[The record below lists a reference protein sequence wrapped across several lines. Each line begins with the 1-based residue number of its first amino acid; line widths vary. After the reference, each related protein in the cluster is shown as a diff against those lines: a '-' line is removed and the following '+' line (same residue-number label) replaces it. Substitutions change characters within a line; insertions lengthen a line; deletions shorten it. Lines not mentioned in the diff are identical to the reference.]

1 MTGEVKPADVQNSS
15 QQLPVTPSVKADEQ
29 KEIEKER
36 LDVKQYTVKEAA
48 KILFMSIST
57 LRRHMAAGH
66 IKATKYAKDYV
77 FEEIEL
83 KRAKHAMKTKGTLG
97 QLIITP
103 KVPPGEQ
110 TVIRNPESKLPEPKQ
125 KPRESEDEE
134 EGLFQ
139 SWFRKEE
146 S

>member
-1 MTGEVKPADVQNSS
+1 MIEEGKPTGVQTAS
-15 QQLPVTPSVKADEQ
+15 QQLSETPSVKADEQ

-36 LDVKQYTVKEAA
+36 LDIKQYTVKEAA

-77 FEEIEL
+77 FEEMEL
-83 KRAKHAMKTKGTLG
+83 KRAKHTMKTKGTLG
-97 QLIITP
+97 QLVQTP
-103 KVPPGEQ
+103 KVSSDER
-110 TVIRNPESKLPEPKQ
+110 TVMVNSERQSPALKAKEEPEA
-125 KPRESEDEE
+125 

-139 SWFRKEE
+139 SWFRKGEE
-146 S
+146 G